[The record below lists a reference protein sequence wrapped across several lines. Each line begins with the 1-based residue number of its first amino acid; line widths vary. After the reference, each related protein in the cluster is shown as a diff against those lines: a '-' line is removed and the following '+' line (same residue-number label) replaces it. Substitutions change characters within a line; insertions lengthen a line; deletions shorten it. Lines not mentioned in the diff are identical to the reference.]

1 MLRPGCPERCPG
13 CAHREWS
20 AAESENQK
28 TDWLKKALAPHSVE
42 KIRAVEG
49 EARWSYREKT
59 CLAAEWNGKSWNL
72 GMRIPAPN
80 WETEIIPIP
89 NCPVHS
95 PRIQKILEFL
105 SGALPDP
112 ESDFP
117 LCYVAI
123 TGDLLTLVVKAAKL
137 SSELEEKLR
146 GLTKQLPLEGVFINL
161 NPSTG
166 KRIFLSSGWK
176 LLLGQPT
183 AKNGKLIHGPESFQ
197 QLIPSLYGDALDEA
211 QKFLG
216 GGPEDLVLD
225 LYSGLGAS
233 VSRWVQQGS
242 ESVGVELLGEAVKCA
257 NLNNPQGARF
267 FQGKVSERIVQLRD
281 EISSW
286 KGKHVQGKLLVFTN
300 PPRTGMEME
309 VLEWLG
315 SEARPFKIAYLSCS
329 AGTLGRDLSVLSAYG
344 VRRIIPYDFFPQTV
358 HVETLACLE
367 LDSARGRGHS
377 SSL

>member
-1 MLRPGCPERCPG
+1 MLRSGCAERCPG

-20 AAESENQK
+20 ATESENQK
-28 TDWLKKALAPHSVE
+28 TDWLKKALAPHPIE

-49 EARWSYREKT
+49 EARWGYREKT

-89 NCPVHS
+89 GCPVHS
-95 PRIQKILEFL
+95 PRIQNILEFL
-105 SGALPDP
+105 SIALPAP
-112 ESDFP
+112 ETGFP

-123 TGDLLTLVVKAAKL
+123 TGGLLTFVVKAASL
-137 SSELEEKLR
+137 CVELEDQLR
-146 GLTKQLPLEGVFINL
+146 DIVKNVSLVGVFINH

-166 KRIFLSSGWK
+166 RRIFSSAGWK
-176 LLLGQPT
+176 LISGQPI
-183 AKNGKLIHGPESFQ
+183 ARNAGLLHGPESFQ
-197 QLIPSLYGDALDEA
+197 QLIPSLYEDALSEA
-211 QKFLG
+211 QRFLG
-216 GGPEDLVLD
+216 ARPGDFVLD

-233 VSRWVQQGS
+233 IAKWTEQGS
-242 ESVGVELLGEAVKCA
+242 EVVGIELMGEAVKCA
-257 NLNNPQGARF
+257 SLNNPKGAKF
-267 FQGKVSERIVQLRD
+267 FQGKVSERVVQLRE
-281 EISSW
+281 EISNW
-286 KGKHVQGKLLVFTN
+286 KESRPNGKLLVFTN
-300 PPRTGMEME
+300 PPRTGMEEE
-309 VLEWLG
+309 VLEWL
-315 SEARPFKIAYLSCS
+315 ENKARPQKIAYLSCS

-367 LDSARGRGHS
+367 LDSARSRGNS